1 MIVTVFALG
10 KLRTIESSVFQVLP
24 SRKPKV
30 NNTETKDESTIVKQ
44 TYRIPAK
51 ERKERSLDR

>member
-1 MIVTVFALG
+1 MMVTVCVPSE
-10 KLRTIESSVFQVLP
+10 LRTIEISVFQVLP

-44 TYRIPAK
+44 TYRIPGK
-51 ERKERSLDR
+51 ERKERSLGR